1 MCVGRRWWRVGW
13 LSGLASL
20 MLTVGLV
27 LVGSPV
33 SAQVRSGPVAS
44 VERQVWDELA
54 ADGWTS
60 VWVYLRKSA
69 DLTGARLVSDWGARG
84 EFVFEA
90 LTSTAQ
96 RSQASLRAFLDARR
110 V

>member
-33 SAQVRSGPVAS
+33 SAQGVSGPVAS

-54 ADGWTS
+54 AEGSTS
-60 VWVYLRKSA
+60 VWVYLRESA
-69 DLTGARLVSDWGARG
+69 DLTGARLVSGWSARG
-84 EFVFEA
+84 EFVYEA
-90 LTSTAQ
+90 LRSTAE
-96 RSQASLRAFLDARR
+96 RSQAGLREFLDSR
-110 V
+110 